1 VAVGLEILGLLAA
14 SAGASYGFWKLQ
26 RHRERKLLD
35 VPKDPDLE
43 VVLGV
48 AQHEAQARGHAHLW
62 PLHLLYGL
70 AQDETFTGA
79 ITRLEGD
86 ATKLE
91 SYAQDELDKRKE
103 PHDDRAMAEGGHA
116 VGVVLL
122 LARAHG
128 RAATVTDL
136 WARLVR
142 TDAGRAAAA
151 AAGIDPTAL
160 LFLLMHGMKEPSTD
174 LADRTDVHVV
184 LRNDDYT
191 TQEFVVAMLRDVFE
205 LSETDATARMWE
217 THKQGRTIVGRYKL
231 DIARTKIATARARAR
246 GESFPLWI
254 GVEDC

>member
-1 VAVGLEILGLLAA
+1 VGLEILGLLAA

-26 RHRERKLLD
+26 RRRERKLLD

-48 AQHEAQARGHAHLW
+48 AQHEAQSRGHAHLW

-70 AQDETFTGA
+70 AQDETFTAA

-103 PHDDRAMAEGGHA
+103 SHDDRAMAEGGHA
-116 VGVVLL
+116 VGVVLI
-122 LARAHG
+122 LARMHG

-142 TDAGRAAAA
+142 TDAGKAAAA
-151 AAGIDPTAL
+151 AAGVDPTAL
-160 LFLLMHGMKEPSTD
+160 LFVLMHGMLEPSTA

-191 TQEFVVAMLRDVFE
+191 TQEFVISILREVFE
-205 LSETDATARMWE
+205 LTEADANTKMWE
-217 THKQGRTIVGRYKL
+217 THRQGRTVVGRYKL
-231 DIARTKIATARARAR
+231 DAARTKIATVRTRARA
-246 GESFPLWI
+246 ESFPLWI